1 MPAPASLFLESL
13 YLSTAPKCR
22 LDLAPDSAVCDP
34 WWVSKGGKGLE
45 LMRKQARG
53 RGRGEL
59 RGDCPE
65 RRGGW
70 SPLPSVMAS
79 SISEI
84 PGGPAQGVEPC
95 GSASCEAWQVQT
107 SVFIK
112 CPAGPGGAGSP
123 GSAEMLQVHGLAR
136 WWGRGQGKLQALLCL

>member
-1 MPAPASLFLESL
+1 MAPS
-13 YLSTAPKCR
+13 CR
-22 LDLAPDSAVCDP
+22 LDLASDSAVCHP

-45 LMRKQARG
+45 LMRKKAEGAEGGVSCTVTAVRPSLSG
-53 RGRGEL
+53 
-59 RGDCPE
+59 
-65 RRGGW
+65 GGW

-79 SISEI
+79 SISEA

-112 CPAGPGGAGSP
+112 RPAGPGSVGSP
-123 GSAEMLQVHGLAR
+123 GSAEMLQVNGLAW
-136 WWGRGQGKLQALLCL
+136 WWGHCQGKLWALLCL